1 MYMKPPYGKH
11 IMLATW
17 PFIISTSIYAHMP
30 MSTAEIWK
38 KVFFQFPESIC
49 IIKSG

>member
-17 PFIISTSIYAHMP
+17 PFIISKSIYAHMP
-30 MSTAEIWK
+30 MSTAEIFSSFLK
-38 KVFFQFPESIC
+38 AFVSLNRDD
-49 IIKSG
+49 